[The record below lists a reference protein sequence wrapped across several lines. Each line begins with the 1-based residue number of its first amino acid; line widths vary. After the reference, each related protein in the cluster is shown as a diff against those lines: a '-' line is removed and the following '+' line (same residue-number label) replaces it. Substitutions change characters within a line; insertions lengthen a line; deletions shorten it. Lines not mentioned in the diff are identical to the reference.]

1 MGVSHVLKYGQ
12 ILDGKPRVNTIL
24 LQFMFESS
32 IQIHKRKFIIPRVE
46 DI

>member
-12 ILDGKPRVNTIL
+12 ILDGEPKVNTIS

-32 IQIHKRKFIIPRVE
+32 IQIHKQKFIIPRVE
-46 DI
+46 NI